1 MKKRVSIFIV
11 LILVCGAML
20 SACSTTASKSAT
32 FDVDTGDRI
41 KISVNAKAGYDLTME
56 VPFAITKD
64 GDAVLNGSFTYAE
77 YYDVYRQVIDED
89 ANATLI
95 EEGNKDGNDYFFYTF
110 EGNAGTESDY
120 VMMVGGSQTAILM
133 GSLAETSEVQ
143 AAFEAMTVSLE

>member
-1 MKKRVSIFIV
+1 MKKRVSIFII

-41 KISVNAKAGYDLTME
+41 KISVNSKAGYDLTME

-64 GDAVLNGSFTYAE
+64 GDTVLNGSFIYAE
-77 YYDVYRQVIDED
+77 YYDAYRQVIDED

-110 EGNAGTESDY
+110 EGNAGTESNY
-120 VMMVGGSQTAILM
+120 VMKVGGSQTAILM

>member
-1 MKKRVSIFIV
+1 MKKRVSLFIV

-32 FDVDTGDRI
+32 FDVDTGDSI

-120 VMMVGGSQTAILM
+120 VMMVGGSQTAIIM

>member
-1 MKKRVSIFIV
+1 MKKRVSLFIV

-32 FDVDTGDRI
+32 FDVDTGDSI

-64 GDAVLNGSFTYAE
+64 GGTVLNGSFIYAE

-89 ANATLI
+89 DNATLI

-110 EGNAGTESDY
+110 EGNAGTESNY
-120 VMMVGGSQTAILM
+120 VMKVGGSQTAILM

-143 AAFEAMTVSLE
+143 AAFGAMTVSQE